1 MASDSKLALTNT
13 FSARKGG
20 ICHTFNGVSRRND
33 RKRRVNILTRQAHR
47 PRVYD
52 VTVHPQHVSSAKAD
66 SDHSI
71 VYAIVRLSGRIA
83 PHRRTRTKK
92 LIQPFDRQEFRSDG
106 DFRQRV
112 VARNISKLADLPLQ
126 PKNISDMAESF
137 TKGFLHAV
145 EAEDHPYHVART
157 NSGGARQLKPQRPSQ

>member
-52 VTVHPQHVSSAKAD
+52 VKVHPQPPSPAKAG
-66 SDHSI
+66 SDHNI
-71 VYAIVRLSGRIA
+71 VYAMVLLSGRIA
-83 PHRRTRTKK
+83 PIRRIRTKK
-92 LIQPFDRQEFRSDG
+92 NKYGLSTGRSFDLTE
-106 DFRQRV
+106 
-112 VARNISKLADLPLQ
+112 
-126 PKNISDMAESF
+126 MAGSE
-137 TKGFLHAV
+137 
-145 EAEDHPYHVART
+145 
-157 NSGGARQLKPQRPSQ
+157 